1 MTSDGA
7 TADRALKAKHR
18 AMWASGDYAAVA
30 AEVVPRLGQVLVD
43 AADVRPGDQ
52 VLDVG
57 AGTGNAAIPA
67 ALAGARV
74 TASDLSPELLDI
86 GREVAA
92 DRGVALD
99 WEAGDAEALP
109 FEDASYD
116 VVLSCLGVM
125 FAPHHRAS
133 AD

>member
-1 MTSDGA
+1 PPDPAGADGCPTSTFRPQRARRLGKMSTMTSDA
-7 TADRALKAKHR
+7 ADADRALKAKHR

-30 AEVVPRLGQVLVD
+30 AEVVPQLGPVLVD
-43 AADVRPGDQ
+43 AAAVRPGEK

-86 GREVAA
+86 GRKVAA
-92 DRGVALD
+92 G
-99 WEAGDAEALP
+99 
-109 FEDASYD
+109 
-116 VVLSCLGVM
+116 
-125 FAPHHRAS
+125 
-133 AD
+133 